1 MKKLFFAA
9 LLAGF
14 AFNTASAQDEEGTKG
29 FAEGDVFMSGSV
41 GFSSDS
47 QGDTKLNGFT
57 VAPRAAFFISDNIAL
72 GAKLGYTSA
81 KEEEKGFG
89 ATEETKNSAIE
100 AGVFGRYYFTPA
112 SQFSIFTELGA
123 GYVHSKYEV
132 TDRADLKAD
141 GFNVAFAPGVSYFIS
156 EHFALEATYGLISYS
171 SDKIDV
177 DGAESR
183 DRFNVGLDLGD
194 INLGLVYKF

>member
-29 FAEGDVFMSGSV
+29 FAKGDVFMSGSV
-41 GFSSDS
+41 GFESDS
-47 QGDTKLNGFT
+47 QGDTSLKGFT
-57 VAPRAAFFISDNIAL
+57 VAPRAAYFISDNIAL
-72 GAKLGYTSA
+72 GAKLGYTSS
-81 KEEEKGFG
+81 KEEDEGF
-89 ATEETKNSAIE
+89 ATTQETEVTAIE

-123 GYVHSKYEV
+123 GYVHSKYEE
-132 TDRADLKAD
+132 TGDPEIKAD

-156 EHFALEATYGLISYS
+156 NNFALEASYGLISYN
-171 SDKIDV
+171 SDKVDV

-183 DRFNVGLDLGD
+183 DRFNAGLDLGD